1 MAGHTDNEITVKAPV
16 DLVWEMTNDLPNW
29 PDLFSEYASIEILD
43 RAGDT
48 TRFRLAMHPDENGV
62 VWSWVS
68 ERTVDRAGL
77 SVRARRVETG
87 PFAHMDIHWE
97 YAPIPGGTRMR
108 WVQDFAMKPEAPI
121 DDAGMT
127 DRINHNSRIQMELIR
142 DKIERH
148 GREKAERPVPV
159 AGGR

>member
-1 MAGHTDNEITVKAPV
+1 MPGHTDNEITVNAPV
-16 DLVWEMTNDLPNW
+16 ELVWDVTNDLPNW
-29 PDLFSEYASIEILD
+29 PELFSEYASIEILEK
-43 RAGDT
+43 AGNT

-77 SVRARRVETG
+77 TVRARRVETG

-97 YAPIPGGTRMR
+97 YGEAPGGGTRMR
-108 WVQDFAMKPEAPI
+108 WVQDFAMKPDAPI

-142 DKIERH
+142 DKIEKLERDKRKTVT
-148 GREKAERPVPV
+148 GRR
-159 AGGR
+159 

>member
-1 MAGHTDNEITVKAPV
+1 MPGHTDNEITVNAPV
-16 DLVWEMTNDLPNW
+16 DVVWDVTNDLPNW
-29 PDLFSEYASIEILD
+29 PELFSEYASIEILEK
-43 RAGDT
+43 AGNT

-77 SVRARRVETG
+77 TVKARRVETG

-97 YAPIPGGTRMR
+97 YGEAPGGGTRMR
-108 WVQDFAMKPEAPI
+108 WVQDFAMKPDAPI
-121 DDAGMT
+121 DAAGMT

-142 DKIERH
+142 DKIER
-148 GREKAERPVPV
+148 RERV
-159 AGGR
+159 ASRR

>member
-29 PDLFSEYASIEILD
+29 PRLFSEYASIEILD
-43 RAGDT
+43 QAGDT
-48 TRFRLAMHPDENGV
+48 TKFRLAMHPDENGV

-68 ERTVDRAGL
+68 ERTVDRDGL
-77 SVRARRVETG
+77 TVKARRVETG
-87 PFAHMDIHWE
+87 PFAHMNIHWE
-97 YAPIPGGTRMR
+97 YAPVPGGTRMR

-142 DKIERH
+142 DKIEQH
-148 GREKAERPVPV
+148 GREHPVPA

>member
-1 MAGHTDNEITVKAPV
+1 MPGHTDNEITVNAPV
-16 DLVWEMTNDLPNW
+16 DVVWDVTNDLPNW
-29 PDLFSEYASIEILD
+29 PELFSEYASIEILEK
-43 RAGDT
+43 AGNT

-77 SVRARRVETG
+77 TVKARRVETG

-97 YAPIPGGTRMR
+97 YGEAPGGGTRMR
-108 WVQDFAMKPEAPI
+108 WVQDFAMKPDAPI

-142 DKIERH
+142 DKIEH
-148 GREKAERPVPV
+148 RERV
-159 AGGR
+159 ASRR

>member
-1 MAGHTDNEITVKAPV
+1 MPGHTDNEITVNAPV
-16 DLVWEMTNDLPNW
+16 DLVWDVTNDLPNW
-29 PDLFSEYASIEILD
+29 PELFSEYASIEILEKK
-43 RAGDT
+43 GDT

-77 SVRARRVETG
+77 TVKARRVETG
-87 PFAHMDIHWE
+87 PFAHMNIHWE
-97 YAPIPGGTRMR
+97 YGEAPGGGTRMR
-108 WVQDFAMKPEAPI
+108 WVQDFAMKPDAPI

-142 DKIERH
+142 DKIEKLERDKRKTVT
-148 GREKAERPVPV
+148 GRR
-159 AGGR
+159 

>member
-29 PDLFSEYASIEILD
+29 PRLFSEYASIEILD
-43 RAGDT
+43 QAGDT
-48 TRFRLAMHPDENGV
+48 TRFRLAMHPDENGI

-68 ERTVDRAGL
+68 ERTVDREGL
-77 SVRARRVETG
+77 TVRARRVETG
-87 PFAHMDIHWE
+87 PFAHMNIHWE
-97 YAPIPGGTRMR
+97 YAPVPGGTRMR

-142 DKIERH
+142 DKIEAH
-148 GREKAERPVPV
+148 DRENPVPV

>member
-1 MAGHTDNEITVKAPV
+1 MPGHTDNEITVNAPV
-16 DLVWEMTNDLPNW
+16 DVVWDVTNDLPNW
-29 PDLFSEYASIEILD
+29 PELFSEYASIEILEK
-43 RAGDT
+43 AGNT

-77 SVRARRVETG
+77 TVKARRVETG

-97 YAPIPGGTRMR
+97 YGEAPGGGTRMR
-108 WVQDFAMKPEAPI
+108 WVQDFAMKPDAPI

-142 DKIERH
+142 DKIEQ
-148 GREKAERPVPV
+148 RERGSRKPAAAR
-159 AGGR
+159 R

>member
-1 MAGHTDNEITVKAPV
+1 MPGHTDNEITVNAPV
-16 DLVWEMTNDLPNW
+16 DVVWDVTNDLPNW
-29 PDLFSEYASIEILD
+29 PELFSEYASIEILEK
-43 RAGDT
+43 AGNT

-68 ERTVDRAGL
+68 ERTLDRDGL
-77 SVRARRVETG
+77 TVKARRVETG

-97 YAPIPGGTRMR
+97 YGEAPGGGTRMR

-127 DRINHNSRIQMELIR
+127 ERINQNSRIQMELIR
-142 DKIERH
+142 DKIEQGHH
-148 GREKAERPVPV
+148 GKRQPATAR
-159 AGGR
+159 R

>member
-1 MAGHTDNEITVKAPV
+1 MPGHTDNEITVNAPV
-16 DLVWEMTNDLPNW
+16 DVVWDVTNDLPNW
-29 PDLFSEYASIEILD
+29 PELFSEYASIEILEK
-43 RAGDT
+43 AGNT

-77 SVRARRVETG
+77 TVKARRVETG

-97 YAPIPGGTRMR
+97 YGEAPGGGTRMR
-108 WVQDFAMKPEAPI
+108 WVQDFAMKPDAPI

-142 DKIERH
+142 DKIER
-148 GREKAERPVPV
+148 RERSPRERV
-159 AGGR
+159 AGRR

>member
-29 PDLFSEYASIEILD
+29 PRLFSEYASIDILEE
-43 RAGDT
+43 AGDT

-68 ERTVDRAGL
+68 ERTVDRDGL
-77 SVRARRVETG
+77 TVRARRVETG
-87 PFAHMDIHWE
+87 PFAHMNIHWE
-97 YAPIPGGTRMR
+97 YAPVPGGTRMR

-142 DKIERH
+142 EKIEQH
-148 GREKAERPVPV
+148 SRENPVPV
-159 AGGR
+159 AGSR

>member
-1 MAGHTDNEITVKAPV
+1 MPGHTDNEITVNAPV
-16 DLVWEMTNDLPNW
+16 ELVWDVTNDLPNW
-29 PDLFSEYASIEILD
+29 PELFSEYASIEILEKS
-43 RAGDT
+43 GNT

-77 SVRARRVETG
+77 TVKARRVETG

-97 YAPIPGGTRMR
+97 YGEAPGGGTRMR

-142 DKIERH
+142 DKIEKLERDKRKTVT
-148 GREKAERPVPV
+148 GRR
-159 AGGR
+159 